1 MQIVRNMLPEAAT
14 DNCQRWASGPP
25 LEEETGSLLSGIDL
39 CSITEPARCSQHSV
53 GRYTKLQV
61 GRVSLCGYQTFGLSE
76 GMTFTDTSVH
86 RVSIRR
92 QGNPENRAFWG

>member
-1 MQIVRNMLPEAAT
+1 MTKHEFKDMQIVRNMLPEAAT

-76 GMTFTDTSVH
+76 GMAFTATSVH
-86 RVSIRR
+86 
-92 QGNPENRAFWG
+92 